1 MFFQL
6 LRTSELSN
14 RDTWVIDNHDTF
26 AVGELDYY
34 SLTRL
39 YYLVWF
45 PNPTASEVD
54 SCKLF
59 GVRRVYQVIPVVQVQ
74 HQFPMSHSRSGRWT
88 RLSLE
93 LWNCRICKAGL
104 F

>member
-1 MFFQL
+1 M
-6 LRTSELSN
+6 SN

-26 AVGELDYY
+26 AVGELDHY

-39 YYLVWF
+39 YYFVWF

-59 GVRRVYQVIPVVQVQ
+59 GVRRVYTC
-74 HQFPMSHSRSGRWT
+74 SSGSTSVPYVAFAFWQADEAEPGIV
-88 RLSLE
+88 E
-93 LWNCRICKAGL
+93 LYDL
-104 F
+104 